1 MAISPI
7 DKAITLTHVALSLN
21 NKMQPYRYGNQPYR
35 DGNQPYRDGN
45 QPYRY
50 DNQPYRITYT
60 HVGVSLSNKL

>member
-7 DKAITLTHVALSLN
+7 EMAITFAHVGVSLS
-21 NKMQPYRYGNQPYR
+21 NKMKL
-35 DGNQPYRDGN
+35 YRDGN